1 MANVSVDQ
9 MLERVQ
15 RSHERLAALYAGLL
29 DGANDAR
36 VRLLARC
43 MADRE
48 ARLSRPL
55 QGYRTDPANAATV
68 GVWFKVD
75 PLPRALGV
83 EDLTLAPDM
92 TTDQLCAVGL
102 MLDRRLG
109 EFVEHISE
117 AASLPRIRDL
127 FADLAAQEE
136 AEQRQTARAT
146 LEVEREL

>member
-9 MLERVQ
+9 VLERVQ
-15 RSHERLAALYAGLL
+15 RFHERLAALYAGLQ
-29 DGANDAR
+29 DSANEAR
-36 VRLLARC
+36 VRMLAGC

-48 ARLSRPL
+48 ARLSRAL
-55 QGYRTDPANAATV
+55 HGYRKDPANATTLGA
-68 GVWFKVD
+68 WFKVD

-83 EDLTLAPDM
+83 DDLTLAPGM
-92 TTDQLCAVGL
+92 TTDELCTIGL

-109 EFVEHISE
+109 EFVEHISD
-117 AASLPRIRDL
+117 AASLPRIREL

-136 AEQRQTARAT
+136 AEQRQTARTT